1 MVHHPGQAAG
11 QRDRHTRSLIFLE
24 GDPDQPIVTGRTF
37 HATNRVPYDLPA
49 HKTRTVLRTET
60 HQGEG
65 FNELRFE
72 DQAGAEEIYIHGQ
85 RDLNAV
91 IRHDATW
98 HIGHDLHTDI
108 DNERVTR
115 VRIVPGKDG
124 APPSLGHDN
133 LTVEGEK
140 RDHIKGDYSLT
151 VDGSQHQK
159 QGESLLV
166 EVGQE
171 IHIKVGEKVVLEA
184 DAEMTVKA
192 GGSFVNV
199 APGGITMVG
208 PAIKLNTGDSPGKG
222 SGWAGK
228 LPSLPGG
235 VANESA
241 PDVVELI
248 AAIPTE
254 QTVAA
259 QVTELTPDA
268 FYLFSE

>member
-1 MVHHPGQAAG
+1 MG
-11 QRDRHTRSLIFLE
+11 
-24 GDPDQPIVTGRTF
+24 
-37 HATNRVPYDLPA
+37 
-49 HKTRTVLRTET
+49 
-60 HQGEG
+60 
-65 FNELRFE
+65 
-72 DQAGAEEIYIHGQ
+72 
-85 RDLNAV
+85 
-91 IRHDATW
+91 
-98 HIGHDLHTDI
+98 
-108 DNERVTR
+108 
-115 VRIVPGKDG
+115 
-124 APPSLGHDN
+124 
-133 LTVEGEK
+133 
-140 RDHIKGDYSLT
+140 
-151 VDGSQHQK
+151 GSQHQK
-159 QGESLLV
+159 LGESLLV